1 MRYCNARLVL
11 ARSIRLTWNRDGSLY
26 QKYPNF
32 PKRCKLIPTK
42 IAMTLTSKQC
52 TSKPSG
58 IVRTHLNRCRRALI
72 DIFGDKGKGLVT
84 FHAEDG

>member
-1 MRYCNARLVL
+1 VRLFL
-11 ARSIRLTWNRDGSLY
+11 ARSIRLTRNRDGSLY

-32 PKRCKLIPTK
+32 PKRCKLISPT
-42 IAMTLTSKQC
+42 IFMTLTSGQC
-52 TSKPSG
+52 TSKPKGS
-58 IVRTHLNRCRRALI
+58 VRRDLNASRALI